1 MYLRYMS
8 LNIQIH
14 LMVSK
19 QYNLRFSFK
28 SSPTASLPKT
38 PSWIIH
44 PLLPDLRYHFKH
56 ICILYIN
63 LKVYFWTQDF
73 ISIVNQFIPAP
84 VTHSLSSWNYILV
97 SGQAPSHTTPTY
109 FYSLKF
115 FFSEVNWWSP
125 GTGRIGKRGLVVNGC
140 SFHVARWRSC
150 EICCPTIWIYLTPY
164 T

>member
-19 QYNLRFSFK
+19 QYNLSFSFK

-44 PLLPDLRYHFKH
+44 PLLTNLRYHFKH

-73 ISIVNQFIPAP
+73 ISMVNQFITAP
-84 VTHSLSSWNYILV
+84 VTHSFSSWNYILV

-109 FYSLKF
+109 FYALKF
-115 FFSEVNWWSP
+115 FFHKWTGGHQGLGGLGNGGLLSMDVVSMLQHEEVVRS
-125 GTGRIGKRGLVVNGC
+125 
-140 SFHVARWRSC
+140 VAQQC
-150 EICCPTIWIYLTPY
+150 EY